1 MLTFKRRTPEKSSRT
16 TMDKPPRKAKSR
28 RRRNPELSDSEIFEK
43 AKQAALDLYTE
54 LETNDRWFEDD
65 PMPGETIQVG
75 NQKVDYVEE
84 KVVVQTSKGPKTQ
97 TVRRPL
103 GWKELFAREAIM
115 KPFVGE
121 VLKEVYQT
129 AGDPPEVFMG
139 FVNEDPAVVSYKN
152 DITINAFRPIKN
164 LPAADFPPDQQILD
178 LALQQAEGAYNRF
191 IQDVR
196 SRYPRPEDIIIEE
209 EVDEIYEDIDPE
221 VRKRLI
227 EEGRRFEARMSG
239 EVYESLEEE
248 AEFMRMV
255 EEEAEIER
263 RRADALEKIG
273 KKAFASTSREGKEI
287 FKNEEDARAWFAR
300 FEPGGLFAGQTPRW
314 PTRKELKEFLS
325 ERRLSGASARLRKFE
340 QELDEEIAELTARR
354 KPTYRDPEEQENLLA
369 AAAAAGQFWSE
380 TQYNLDPVDRFKVYV
395 SNAVDAGLSS
405 SAGVQSAIE
414 QLFLDGLDKNE
425 RDRRRELEFEAVRR
439 LHDVYD
445 LDFVKNTPGAWSL
458 DRVISAIE
466 NAMSEVG
473 DRKNLDQKIS
483 EATQSLGWSVNV
495 ARRKGYDEVMD
506 ALFEAQKIVYP
517 YEYDEQMRREG
528 EEIRE
533 VGEFLGK
540 AIQEGAL
547 SKDGGDWLEE
557 ARKWEGP
564 EPITNPKKKRRRKN
578 ADDGAGQA
586 LGITVLIIAKIA
598 EGELDIRGFTLEDL
612 GLNPGFR
619 SGAKHLIDEGFINE
633 VGRTTDGEVYYSLTP
648 SAKKQLIED
657 GVMFESYG
665 QSAEPTGRRAKL
677 TVVPDFENNPKSNKG
692 KKKAAKKTA
701 KKATK
706 KATTAEPKKRGR
718 PKKAT
723 AAPAAPA
730 APKKRGRPKKATAA
744 PAAPAAPKK
753 RGRPKKATAA
763 PAAPAAPKK
772 RGRPKKATA
781 APAAP
786 KKRGRPKKNP

>member
-1 MLTFKRRTPEKSSRT
+1 MLTFKRRTPEKSSRA
-16 TMDKPPRKAKSR
+16 TMDRPPRKAKSR

-139 FVNEDPAVVSYKN
+139 FVKEDPAVVSYKN
-152 DITINAFRPIKN
+152 DITINAFGPIKS
-164 LPAADFPPDQQILD
+164 LPAADFPPDRQILD

-191 IQDVR
+191 IRDVR
-196 SRYPRPEDIIIEE
+196 SRYPRPEDIISEE

-221 VRKRLI
+221 VRRKAI
-227 EEGRRFEARMSG
+227 EQWQRREAEMRG
-239 EVYESLEEE
+239 EVYDSPEEE

-255 EEEAEIER
+255 EEEV
-263 RRADALEKIG
+263 
-273 KKAFASTSREGKEI
+273 T
-287 FKNEEDARAWFAR
+287 
-300 FEPGGLFAGQTPRW
+300 
-314 PTRKELKEFLS
+314 LS
-325 ERRLSGASARLRKFE
+325 EKMRKARDAAFRKRIKDDLSEKDRKRMLARLRGEVFME
-340 QELDEEIAELTARR
+340 EDPEILQMTPAERMRFMQRRDEMLRETLGEVDAEEIKKYLAEMRGEVTDETAIAMAKFTNLVKQNLAKGRTPHMAILYALAPER
-354 KPTYRDPEEQENLLA
+354 EEGADWENVEELKQKLQMEGESLRDFADKWAAIYGTNSELFASSRELRDDWDYPE
-369 AAAAAGQFWSE
+369 
-380 TQYNLDPVDRFKVYV
+380 PVD
-395 SNAVDAGLSS
+395 
-405 SAGVQSAIE
+405 
-414 QLFLDGLDKNE
+414 
-425 RDRRRELEFEAVRR
+425 
-439 LHDVYD
+439 
-445 LDFVKNTPGAWSL
+445 
-458 DRVISAIE
+458 
-466 NAMSEVG
+466 
-473 DRKNLDQKIS
+473 
-483 EATQSLGWSVNV
+483 
-495 ARRKGYDEVMD
+495 
-506 ALFEAQKIVYP
+506 
-517 YEYDEQMRREG
+517 
-528 EEIRE
+528 
-533 VGEFLGK
+533 
-540 AIQEGAL
+540 
-547 SKDGGDWLEE
+547 
-557 ARKWEGP
+557 
-564 EPITNPKKKRRRKN
+564 NPKKKKRRRKN

-677 TVVPDFENNPKSNKG
+677 TVVPDFENNPKSKG

-723 AAPAAPA
+723 VATAAPA

-744 PAAPAAPKK
+744 PAAPAA
-753 RGRPKKATAA
+753 
-763 PAAPAAPKK
+763 APK
-772 RGRPKKATA
+772 R
-781 APAAP
+781 
-786 KKRGRPKKNP
+786 RGRPKKNP